1 MLFIQENPECF
12 RQDSRDN
19 LILLTKEQGAN
30 TGRRR
35 NFGTR
40 GTTWGARVGA
50 TTEASCAIRRY
61 LSNNIDATLGAWGGT
76 ILGAMMQ
83 EDLPNSQ

>member
-1 MLFIQENPECF
+1 MLLIQENPECF

-40 GTTWGARVGA
+40 GTT
-50 TTEASCAIRRY
+50 
-61 LSNNIDATLGAWGGT
+61 
-76 ILGAMMQ
+76 
-83 EDLPNSQ
+83 